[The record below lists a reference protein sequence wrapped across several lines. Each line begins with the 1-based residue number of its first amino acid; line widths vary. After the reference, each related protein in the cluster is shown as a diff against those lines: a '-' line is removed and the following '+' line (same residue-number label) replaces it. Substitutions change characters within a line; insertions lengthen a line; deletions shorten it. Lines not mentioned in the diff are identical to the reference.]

1 MSFKKRKIIRFNK
14 KINRKRKTFGI
25 ITSLGKILKRGIR
38 KKTKKWY
45 YKNDKSL
52 KWKRDKKIRITKLL
66 KK

>member
-1 MSFKKRKIIRFNK
+1 MSIKKRKILRFNK
-14 KINRKRKTFGI
+14 KVNRKRKTFGI
-25 ITSLGKILKRGIR
+25 ITSLGKILKRGIGT
-38 KKTKKWY
+38 KSKKWY